1 MTEGVIRMLIFENIK
16 MAFQSLM
23 SNKMRS
29 LLTMLGIIIGIG
41 SVIAIMTVSSSLT
54 TSISSS
60 FQKMGANNVTVGI
73 KQKSTE
79 SEERSDGM
87 KFGAASKNST
97 VDEEDRITDAMIEE
111 LKQQYSNE
119 IDDISLT
126 ESVGSATVKSGSDYA
141 NINLSGVNTGY
152 FTANDISLVAGRNI
166 KKEDV
171 EGNRK
176 VIMVSDKVVDNMFD
190 GDTDSA
196 LGSKINV
203 SVNGTYYH
211 YYIVGVYQYESDGT
225 VSTDTDEDVTTSAY
239 IPITVAKEQT
249 RSDEGYTQLVV
260 VTSDKVSD
268 VSEFADRINAF
279 LSTYYVANED
289 YEISTTTMTSLTESM
304 NDMINTVS
312 IAVSFIAGISLLVGG
327 IGVMNIMLVSITERT
342 REIGTRKALGA
353 KNSSIRLQFIIE
365 SVILCLIG
373 GILGIVVGFVLGA
386 IAAVALGYSAA
397 VPVTA
402 VIVATIFSMV
412 IGIFFGY
419 YPANKAA
426 KLNPIEALRY
436 E

>member
-1 MTEGVIRMLIFENIK
+1 
-16 MAFQSLM
+16 
-23 SNKMRS
+23 
-29 LLTMLGIIIGIG
+29 
-41 SVIAIMTVSSSLT
+41 
-54 TSISSS
+54 
-60 FQKMGANNVTVGI
+60 
-73 KQKSTE
+73 
-79 SEERSDGM
+79 
-87 KFGAASKNST
+87 
-97 VDEEDRITDAMIEE
+97 
-111 LKQQYSNE
+111 
-119 IDDISLT
+119 
-126 ESVGSATVKSGSDYA
+126 
-141 NINLSGVNTGY
+141 
-152 FTANDISLVAGRNI
+152 
-166 KKEDV
+166 
-171 EGNRK
+171 
-176 VIMVSDKVVDNMFD
+176 
-190 GDTDSA
+190 
-196 LGSKINV
+196 
-203 SVNGTYYH
+203 
-211 YYIVGVYQYESDGT
+211 
-225 VSTDTDEDVTTSAY
+225 
-239 IPITVAKEQT
+239 
-249 RSDEGYTQLVV
+249 
-260 VTSDKVSD
+260 
-268 VSEFADRINAF
+268 
-279 LSTYYVANED
+279 
-289 YEISTTTMTSLTESM
+289 M